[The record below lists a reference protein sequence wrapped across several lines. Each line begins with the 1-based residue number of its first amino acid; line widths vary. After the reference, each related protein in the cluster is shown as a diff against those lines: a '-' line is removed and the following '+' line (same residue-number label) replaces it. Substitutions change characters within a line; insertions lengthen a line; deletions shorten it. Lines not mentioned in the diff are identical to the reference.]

1 MAETFNIDKLLE
13 EYTVGSSSSNKD
25 WMKKLPQKKTVT
37 KTTEISV
44 DNYYN
49 YYGIM
54 TPNVEVSFLH
64 DKGKDLNGKD
74 AVWTNINGDNNDN
87 DRIRQ
92 NNYFVSATITD
103 NGSRTLNL
111 TLFDR
116 SFYQVQ
122 GLIFQAI
129 KAGGGREEKDIVNVK
144 ESSVDIKDGSGE
156 RVTSLNFVYQP
167 NNMIVNN
174 LRIKW
179 GYAEENPTNEKTKE
193 LTNDNYFNS
202 INSPLS
208 THRWN
213 ERIGFDSK
221 VLKYDENS
229 KATLKT
235 YKNDEGEEIIAR
247 GSYEEILSQS
257 NQSTVRSCEEYFFI
271 TNVESTLTDT
281 GMRYNITAIGV
292 DNFILN
298 GFKFVQ
304 MYAQLKG
311 TAKELMGFF
320 MKSFNEND
328 KSLVR
333 VVWNDDKKLQNG
345 TEFVK
350 NYDGKYIEREKAEG
364 DEKEGAYERRKKLT
378 KLLSI
383 AKNTMAVLR
392 KDDSQSLEKDFFDNN
407 KIEYDVLSEGID
419 KKMNKEASA
428 NTELTFDEK
437 IDFISITSPFL
448 GGKVNDNT
456 KYNLSNENLEKVF
469 LDKAIKNYSKIS
481 RGSKVKKG
489 SGKTKIS
496 IYNLQKIYLYAIEN
510 SVSEIPDF
518 KLSLEVGDSVE
529 NLDNYQKAAEEIE
542 KRITNIKQANKKISD
557 IDWDEPLIN
566 NRASSIKENLLQITD
581 KLKKEIEEIDKRDKD
596 EGTSRDYLEALEEI
610 NKQISNL
617 KPLEIPGSTAR
628 KKAAGYFEKTLNSNS
643 FQNPNNYF
651 FNLAKAL
658 AFKNGSLGRVESY
671 KVLKDTLWISI
682 DNEKQEIE
690 AIKNKEENNA
700 RSLRTFG
707 YEIVYNFAKKILDFY
722 ESIYNSSGEDYPSGI
737 LTDNFKK
744 YYYGSY
750 WSYENSTLSFVESGG
765 RMLEDIALEIFNS
778 FKNKSSDDYEFYI
791 RKNPDPNYP
800 NYIWKLYDTGG
811 IGLDN
816 NESMVP
822 SNIDTYEYIQ
832 LSNFIAGMSEHLT
845 EKLEDKLLERFN
857 TYLAEPI
864 KKNNINVKP
873 DWGSLSVKGTVG
885 KLSSGVPINNK
896 VKEIFDKA
904 EEAIRLDNKPYI
916 DKVEEIE
923 DLYKELLPD
932 LNQEITNVEETIQE
946 LEAGDQKAMIKLT
959 LGGEEAKNN
968 YSDDK
973 SVNNPIYYK
982 TVSSLF
988 SSYTSQCPS
997 YKTYND
1003 SSKSSTVE
1011 EQTYKSVDE
1020 NGNEI
1025 VSSVETNNETYRLTW
1040 SVIGL
1045 DGERPIIG
1053 FYYDKPK
1060 KQEYLRVYN
1069 WGNGNSKQHAI
1080 KNLSIQTSSEF
1091 GMLNMAAIVNKDTGE
1106 ATSNDSNKDK
1116 IYKTSEATSYFSGG
1130 AAFVSNVVNNNAEA
1144 EALVDK
1150 MTSGIKQGSIEILGD
1165 PSLRFQG
1172 DVTPYTY
1179 PIKIDI
1185 KLQKDGSWSD
1195 GGSYIPCQLS
1205 GYYVVSKIT
1214 HNISAS
1220 GYTTTLEVMSYPGL
1234 KEAAIA

>member
-37 KTTEISV
+37 KTTEINV

-74 AVWTNINGDNNDN
+74 AVWTNLNGD

-129 KAGGGREEKDIVNVK
+129 KAGGGREEKDIVNTK

-174 LRIKW
+174 LRVKW
-179 GYAEENPTNEKTKE
+179 GYAEENPTNERTKE
-193 LTNDNYFNS
+193 LTNDNYFNN

-213 ERIGFDSK
+213 ERTGFDSK
-221 VLKYDENS
+221 VLRYDENG
-229 KATLKT
+229 KVGLRT
-235 YKNDEGEEIIAR
+235 YENDKGEEIITR
-247 GSYEEILSQS
+247 GSYEEILNQS

-364 DEKEGAYERRKKLT
+364 DEKEGAYERREELN

-392 KDDSQSLEKDFFDNN
+392 KDDSQSLEKDFFGNN
-407 KIEYDVLSEGID
+407 KIEYDVLSEGLD
-419 KKMNKEASA
+419 KKMKLEAEA
-428 NTELTFDEK
+428 TTNLTFEEK

-448 GGKVNDNT
+448 GGSVNDDK
-456 KYNLSNENLEKVF
+456 KYNLSDENKEKVF

-510 SVSEIPDF
+510 SISEIPDF
-518 KLSLEVGDSVE
+518 ELSVEVGDSVE

-542 KRITNIKQANKKISD
+542 ERITNIKNSNKKISD

-566 NRASSIKENLLQITD
+566 NRASSIRENLLQITD
-581 KLKKEIEEIDKRDKD
+581 NLKKEIEAIDKRDKD
-596 EGTSRDYLEALEEI
+596 EGVSRDYLEGLEIKIKDIE
-610 NKQISNL
+610 NL
-617 KPLEIPGSTAR
+617 KSLEIQKEVAR
-628 KKAAGYFEKTLNSNS
+628 RKAANYFERTLNSYT
-643 FQNPNNYF
+643 QGDIKDYF

-658 AFKNGSLGRVESY
+658 AFKEGSLGTVESY
-671 KVLKDTLWISI
+671 SILKDKLWISI
-682 DNEKQEIE
+682 DNEKQNIE
-690 AIKNKEENNA
+690 AIKNKKENYSK
-700 RSLRTFG
+700 SLRTFG
-707 YEIVYNFAKKILDFY
+707 YEIVYNFAKKILNFY
-722 ESIYNSSGEDYPSGI
+722 EKISSSGGEDYPSGI
-737 LTDNFKK
+737 LGEKFTK

-750 WSYENSTLSFVESGG
+750 WIYENGTLSFVESGG
-765 RMLEDIALEIFNS
+765 KTLEEITLETFNS
-778 FKNKSSDDYEFYI
+778 FKNKPTDDYEFYI
-791 RKNPDPNYP
+791 RKMNTENPY
-800 NYIWKLYDTGG
+800 YTWKLYDKGD
-811 IGLDN
+811 IILN
-816 NESMVP
+816 NDETMVP
-822 SNIDTYEYIQ
+822 GNIDSYEDIQ
-832 LSNFIAGMSEHLT
+832 LSTWIASISEHLT

-857 TYLAEPI
+857 KYLAEPI
-864 KKNNINVKP
+864 KKNNINVKIN
-873 DWGSLSVKGTVG
+873 WNSLSVKGTVG
-885 KLSSGVPINNK
+885 KLSGKLIKDK

-904 EEAIRLDNKPYI
+904 KEAIRLNNKPYI
-916 DKVEEIE
+916 NKVEDIE

-997 YKTYND
+997 YKTHND
-1003 SSKSSTVE
+1003 SSKNSTVE

-1045 DGERPIIG
+1045 DGERPIVG

-1106 ATSNDSNKDK
+1106 ATSNNSNEDK
-1116 IYKTSEATSYFSGG
+1116 TYKTSEATSYFSGG

-1150 MTSGIKQGSIEILGD
+1150 MTNGIKQGSIEILGD

-1172 DVTPYTY
+1172 DITPYTY

-1195 GGSYIPCQLS
+1195 GGNYIPCQLS

-1214 HNISAS
+1214 HNISSS